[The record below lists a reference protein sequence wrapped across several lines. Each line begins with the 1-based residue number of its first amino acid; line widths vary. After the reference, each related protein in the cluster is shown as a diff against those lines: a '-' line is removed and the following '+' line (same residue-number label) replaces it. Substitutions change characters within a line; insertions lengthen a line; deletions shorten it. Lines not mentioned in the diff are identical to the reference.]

1 MNRIKAFLD
10 SRLDDKASMLVWY
23 LLMMPVFISAVG
35 LAIDG
40 SIMASTKSGLQT
52 SLDAATQGTV
62 ALYKNQQDGG
72 QPTLSQ
78 GEARSSIISLYDANR
93 RGTYAGA
100 KATDGVPF
108 IKCQGGGSSAV
119 SAPSGCGFVLKDVK
133 YSREGNLTNN
143 GYLSATVEEKADT
156 IFLRFLG
163 VDEITY
169 TVTSTARLT
178 NTYN

>member
-10 SRLDDKASMLVWY
+10 SRLDDKASMLIWY
-23 LLMMPVFISAVG
+23 FLMTPVFISAVG

-40 SIMASTKSGLQT
+40 SIMAATKSGLQT

-62 ALYKNQQDGG
+62 ALYENQKDGG

-78 GEARSSIISLYDANR
+78 AEATQSIIRLYDANR
-93 RGTYAGA
+93 RGTYSGA

-108 IKCQGGGSSAV
+108 IICQGAGAV
-119 SAPSGCGFVLKDVK
+119 SAPSGCGFIIKDVK
-133 YSREGNLTNN
+133 YSREGSLTNN
-143 GYLSATVEEKADT
+143 GYLSVTVEEKADT
-156 IFLRFLG
+156 IFLGFLG
-163 VDEITY
+163 YDDMTY